1 MLAIALV
8 LAVATNPLDV
18 AIRAAIAPCRPTA
31 KDEIT
36 VCGRR
41 DPAERS
47 PYLSPLPF
55 DYAAGDPRAR
65 SVARER
71 YDLLDYDAG
80 GANTCST
87 VGPGGQYG
95 CQFKRHKAA
104 TAQRAGARDPRGP
117 LYDK

>member
-1 MLAIALV
+1 MLA
-8 LAVATNPLDV
+8 AVALLAMASSLDAAV
-18 AIRAAIAPCRPTA
+18 RAAIRQCPLPM

-41 DPAERS
+41 DDPGAQSKYR
-47 PYLSPLPF
+47 SPLPF
-55 DYAAGDPRAR
+55 EYEIGDPRAR

-104 TAQRAGARDPRGP
+104 AAQRTGARDPRGP
-117 LYDK
+117 LYDR